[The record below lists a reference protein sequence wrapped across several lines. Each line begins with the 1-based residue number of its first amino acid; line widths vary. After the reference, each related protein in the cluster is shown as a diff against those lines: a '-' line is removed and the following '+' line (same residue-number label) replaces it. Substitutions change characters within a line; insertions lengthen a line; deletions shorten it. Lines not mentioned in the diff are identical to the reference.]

1 MNLGL
6 KDRVALVA
14 ASSQGIGRATAEAFA
29 AEGCR
34 VAMCARNTQA
44 LNVAADAIR
53 KKHGAQIFAEALD
66 VTDAAAVARFVADV
80 AGKFGRVDICVTNAG
95 GPPAKGFL
103 AASLDEWQR
112 ALAAN
117 FLSTVYFAR
126 EVIPHM
132 QRQRWGRIITLTSI
146 TTKQPVA
153 DLVLSN
159 AVRAAVVGLV
169 KSLANEF
176 GKDGILVN
184 NIGPGFTA
192 TDRLRELAKTRAAA
206 QGKSEQ
212 ELFDGWAADA
222 PVKRLGE
229 PREVA
234 ETIVWLAS
242 ERASYVT
249 GQTISADGGHW
260 MLGCAFVSRQLWGYV
275 ADRIGGLQTILA
287 GSACQITAMI
297 GFLLT
302 QNEAGLFAVSAWF
315 GLGFSG
321 LIPAYVLAMRE
332 LFPASEASWRI
343 PIFFLCGGSGMAAG
357 GWLAGEIYDRAGLYA
372 PAFAAGIAF
381 NLANLVIVGLLVLR
395 DRGPRRR
402 PAFA

>member
-34 VAMCARNTQA
+34 VAMCARNQQT
-44 LNVAADAIR
+44 LLAAAEEIR
-53 KKHGAQIFAEALD
+53 KQHKVDVFAEPLD
-66 VTDAAAVARFVADV
+66 VTDAAAVTRFVTAV
-80 AGKFGRVDICVTNAG
+80 AEKFGSVDICVTNAG

-103 AASLDEWQR
+103 SATLEEWHR
-112 ALAAN
+112 AVEAN

-126 EVIPHM
+126 EVIPYM
-132 QRQRWGRIITLTSI
+132 QRKHWGRIITITSI
-146 TTKQPVA
+146 TTKQPVT

-184 NIGPGFTA
+184 NVAPGFTA
-192 TDRLRELAKTRAAA
+192 TDRLKELAVARSAAT
-206 QGKSEQ
+206 GKSEQ
-212 ELFDGWAADA
+212 EIFEGWAVDA

-242 ERASYVT
+242 ERASYIT
-249 GQTISADGGHW
+249 GQTVLVDGG
-260 MLGCAFVSRQLWGYV
+260 MYK
-275 ADRIGGLQTILA
+275 GL
-287 GSACQITAMI
+287 
-297 GFLLT
+297 
-302 QNEAGLFAVSAWF
+302 
-315 GLGFSG
+315 
-321 LIPAYVLAMRE
+321 
-332 LFPASEASWRI
+332 
-343 PIFFLCGGSGMAAG
+343 
-357 GWLAGEIYDRAGLYA
+357 
-372 PAFAAGIAF
+372 
-381 NLANLVIVGLLVLR
+381 
-395 DRGPRRR
+395 
-402 PAFA
+402 

>member
-34 VAMCARNTQA
+34 VAMCARNQQTLQA
-44 LNVAADAIR
+44 AAENIR
-53 KKHGAQIFAEALD
+53 KRYNAEVLAEAFD
-66 VTDAAAVARFVADV
+66 VTDATTVQRFVADV
-80 AGKFGRVDICVTNAG
+80 AKKFGSVDICVTNAG

-103 AASLDEWQR
+103 AATLDEWER
-112 ALAAN
+112 AIELN

-132 QRQRWGRIITLTSI
+132 QRKHWGRIITLTSI

-184 NIGPGFTA
+184 NVGPGFTA
-192 TDRLRELAKTRAAA
+192 TDRLKELAAARSSA
-206 QGKSEQ
+206 SGKSEQ
-212 ELFDGWAADA
+212 ELFDAWAADA
-222 PVKRLGE
+222 PLKRLGE

-242 ERASYVT
+242 DAASYIT
-249 GQTISADGGHW
+249 GQTILVDGG
-260 MLGCAFVSRQLWGYV
+260 MYK
-275 ADRIGGLQTILA
+275 GL
-287 GSACQITAMI
+287 
-297 GFLLT
+297 
-302 QNEAGLFAVSAWF
+302 
-315 GLGFSG
+315 
-321 LIPAYVLAMRE
+321 
-332 LFPASEASWRI
+332 
-343 PIFFLCGGSGMAAG
+343 
-357 GWLAGEIYDRAGLYA
+357 
-372 PAFAAGIAF
+372 
-381 NLANLVIVGLLVLR
+381 
-395 DRGPRRR
+395 
-402 PAFA
+402 